1 MAGGV
6 ELEQMMQAHYIMV
19 LMRISRKAA
28 LRREQGSYGTACFLQ
43 EGERGVADQ
52 SSAGINVLV
61 TCAER

>member
-28 LRREQGSYGTACFLQ
+28 LSREVTAQLAFCRKVNVELLTNRLQ
-43 EGERGVADQ
+43 VF
-52 SSAGINVLV
+52 
-61 TCAER
+61 TY